1 MRVADLTVLK
11 NLSSIGFLSP
21 IALLGSPISIR
32 PVHSLSPGRRLTLFI
47 FAKFLEHCHMIIR
60 NASVDDL
67 NGLYQVCL
75 KTGDSGNDATH
86 LYRNPHLL
94 GEIYVGPYVQFNSE
108 SSFALIDESGM
119 ISGYS
124 LSTVDT
130 LTFQATC
137 AKEWW
142 PAKQSKYVEPSES
155 AKDEWTL
162 DNHLEYEI
170 YHPTPSPIEVL
181 ELYPSHGHID
191 LLPHMQGK
199 GWGRKM
205 MDAIDQALIQAG
217 SPGMHLRVS
226 NVNYRAL
233 GFYAKL
239 GYPEIMRRGNEVI
252 VGKRYA

>member
-1 MRVADLTVLK
+1 ML
-11 NLSSIGFLSP
+11 
-21 IALLGSPISIR
+21 
-32 PVHSLSPGRRLTLFI
+32 
-47 FAKFLEHCHMIIR
+47 IR
-60 NASVDDL
+60 NTNVEDFA
-67 NGLYQVCL
+67 GLYQVCL

-86 LYRNPHLL
+86 LYQNPSLL
-94 GEIYVGPYVQFNSE
+94 GEIYVGPYVQFNSG
-108 SSFALIDESGM
+108 SSFALIDETGK

-130 LTFQATC
+130 LAFQAIC
-137 AKEWW
+137 AREWW
-142 PAKQSKYVEPSES
+142 PVIRSKYAEPNEVT
-155 AKDEWTL
+155 KENWTL
-162 DNHLEYEI
+162 DNHLEHEI
-170 YHPTPSPIEVL
+170 FHPTPSPIEVL
-181 ELYPSHGHID
+181 ENFPSHGHID

-252 VGKRYA
+252 VGKRYK